1 MYSASKGLILARLL
15 DITLSIVFSG
25 ALRCRMLQGPEV
37 AKPQNSWG
45 SPPAPAVPPTRKAHR
60 ARLATV
66 GDCQSQAARLFRE
79 ARSGILPVQDAARLA
94 NILALISRMIEGG
107 EFEKRLEML
116 ETRAA
121 A

>member
-1 MYSASKGLILARLL
+1 
-15 DITLSIVFSG
+15 
-25 ALRCRMLQGPEV
+25 MLQGPEV

-45 SPPAPAVPPTRKAHR
+45 SQPAPAPVGKRKAFR
-60 ARLATV
+60 ARLVTV

-79 ARSGILPVQDAARLA
+79 ARSGMVPVQDAARLA

-107 EFEKRLEML
+107 EFEKRLEAL

>member
-1 MYSASKGLILARLL
+1 
-15 DITLSIVFSG
+15 
-25 ALRCRMLQGPEV
+25 MLQGQET

-45 SPPAPAVPPTRKAHR
+45 SQPDPALAPKRKAYR

-107 EFEKRLEML
+107 EFEKRLEAL
-116 ETRAA
+116 EERAA